1 MAGRSYD
8 QYCPIAVALDVIGD
22 RWTLLILRE
31 LSIDD
36 RRFTDLRSA
45 LPGIAP
51 NLLADRL
58 RDLQGEG
65 LVEQRELPPPA
76 ARAVYSIT
84 TAGRDVVPVL
94 RSLARF
100 GASRLGPPSTRTSV
114 RPSMAVYAM
123 VAPYHQPE
131 APGER
136 FHARLHVD
144 GATFDL
150 RTDGD
155 QLSLRSRPDESPDVE
170 LELVGRDLV
179 AARQGRPLHLP
190 RTAAAKRFR
199 RLFQLA

>member
-8 QYCPIAVALDVIGD
+8 QYCPIAAALDVIGD

-31 LSIDD
+31 LSIAD
-36 RRFTDLRSA
+36 RRFTDLRTG

-58 RDLQGEG
+58 RDLQADG

-76 ARAVYSIT
+76 ARTVYAVT
-84 TAGRDVVPVL
+84 AAGREVVPVL

-100 GASRLGPPSTRTSV
+100 GAGRLGPPSEAATV

-123 VAPYHQPE
+123 VAPYHRAE
-131 APGER
+131 AAGER

-144 GATFDL
+144 GVTFDL

-155 QLSLRSRPDESPDVE
+155 QLSMRSRPDESPDVD
-170 LELVGRDLV
+170 LELDGRDLV
-179 AARQGRPLHLP
+179 AARQGHPLRLP
-190 RTAAAKRFR
+190 KTAAARRFR
-199 RLFQLA
+199 RLFQL

>member
-8 QYCPIAVALDVIGD
+8 QYCPIAAALDVIGD

-31 LSIDD
+31 LAIGD
-36 RRFTDLRSA
+36 RRFTDLRRA

-58 RDLQGEG
+58 RDLQADG

-76 ARAVYSIT
+76 ARAVYAIT
-84 TAGRDVVPVL
+84 TAGKEVVPVL

-100 GASRLGPPSTRTSV
+100 GAGRLGPADEATSV
-114 RPSMAVYAM
+114 RPTMAVFAM
-123 VAPYHQPE
+123 VAPYHRPE
-131 APGER
+131 ATGER

-150 RTDGD
+150 RSDGD
-155 QLSLRSRPDESPDVE
+155 QLSLRSRPDDVPDVE
-170 LELVGRDLV
+170 LDLDGRDLV
-179 AARQGRPLHLP
+179 AARQGHPLRLP

-199 RLFQLA
+199 TLFRL